1 MPTRPKNRQKSAEPK
16 RLSKDGVLE
25 FCRQPKSLMIGGC
38 VALAI
43 VVTIFAFQSGS
54 DSVAD
59 TDLTDEQLESDF
71 LALGALG
78 VSDSANPGS
87 GGVNPDFNF
96 DDEAEPALQNYAS
109 ASGFLNRSSSA
120 TPSPDFE
127 PSFDDAAPRFGRPII
142 ITDPRSAPAIQQA
155 DYHQPEN
162 APSQVVGARVTANQ
176 AVWLTGSIE
185 TR

>member
-1 MPTRPKNRQKSAEPK
+1 MPTRPKKRQKSSEKNSMTPQ
-16 RLSKDGVLE
+16 SVLE
-25 FCRQPKSLMIGGC
+25 ICRQPKSLIIGGC
-38 VALAI
+38 LALATVVAI
-43 VVTIFAFQSGS
+43 VAFQSGS

-87 GGVNPDFNF
+87 GGINPDFNF
-96 DDEAEPALQNYAS
+96 DDEAEPELQNFAS
-109 ASGFLNRSSSA
+109 ESGFLNRSTVSA
-120 TPSPDFE
+120 STPDFE
-127 PSFDDAAPRFGRPII
+127 PSFDGDAPRFGRPII
-142 ITDPRSAPAIQQA
+142 INDLRSAPAIQQA
-155 DYHQPEN
+155 DFQQPEN

>member
-1 MPTRPKNRQKSAEPK
+1 MPTRPKKRQKSSVKNSLTPQ
-16 RLSKDGVLE
+16 SVLE
-25 FCRQPKSLMIGGC
+25 ICRQPKSLIVGGC
-38 VALAI
+38 VVLAI

-59 TDLTDEQLESDF
+59 TDLTDEQLDSDF

-96 DDEAEPALQNYAS
+96 DDESEPELQNFAS
-109 ASGFLNRSSSA
+109 VSGFLDRSPSSA
-120 TPSPDFE
+120 PSPDFE
-127 PSFDDAAPRFGRPII
+127 PSFDDDAPRFGRPII

-155 DYHQPEN
+155 DFRQPEN